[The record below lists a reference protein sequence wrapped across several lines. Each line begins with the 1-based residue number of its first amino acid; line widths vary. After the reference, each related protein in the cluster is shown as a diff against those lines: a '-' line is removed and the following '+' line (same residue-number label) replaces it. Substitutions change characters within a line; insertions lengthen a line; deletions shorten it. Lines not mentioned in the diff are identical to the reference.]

1 MWNEGGED
9 TCDRARS
16 GRVLAFTASAGQD
29 SCPALAQRRFC
40 LSSPGLFLTPLPM
53 INVSLVIINMPIPI

>member
-29 SCPALAQRRFC
+29 SCPALTQRRFC

-53 INVSLVIINMPIPI
+53 INI